1 MTRLLTNFISINISI
16 IINIGIKKLYRV
28 LFIDFEK
35 RLFKFKSEFNFLT
48 ELIQFSF
55 MYESLIFRGRG
66 RGGRE
71 REREHYQGSS
81 GNEKLVSFNVNKGH
95 LGYL

>member
-16 IINIGIKKLYRV
+16 IINIRIKKLYRV

-71 REREHYQGSS
+71 REHYQGSS